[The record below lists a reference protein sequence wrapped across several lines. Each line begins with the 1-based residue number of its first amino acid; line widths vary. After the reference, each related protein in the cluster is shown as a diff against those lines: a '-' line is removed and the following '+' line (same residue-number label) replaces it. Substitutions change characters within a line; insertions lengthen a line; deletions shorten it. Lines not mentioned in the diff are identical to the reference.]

1 MQGEVDFCEWHQMNA
16 VALVRNLQ
24 SHGVSVMEQCMC
36 EIERFSRVTGAGTL
50 QRIAPLVE

>member
-1 MQGEVDFCEWHQMNA
+1 MKA